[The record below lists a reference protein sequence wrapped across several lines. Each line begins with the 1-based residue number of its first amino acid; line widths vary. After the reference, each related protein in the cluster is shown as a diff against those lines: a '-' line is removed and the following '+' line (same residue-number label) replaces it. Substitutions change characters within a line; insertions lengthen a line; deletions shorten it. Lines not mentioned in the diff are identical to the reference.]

1 MNAEQT
7 WQSVLEQ
14 LRTEMPRAS
23 FDTWVGDTHPLSMEN
38 GRLCVVVRNTYARD
52 WLQNRLESTVNRL
65 LVGILATSDIK
76 VEFVTQ
82 DSLGNQ
88 DDEEGK
94 TTPEDTRLA
103 LQPDTSSEYLNEVQP
118 HHTVMLWGYFI
129 RLLQKGEMTLT
140 DLSVFMGFWQ
150 AVFRSWKRAGEPLE
164 IVAQAT
170 VRSILDFAMGIYRSK
185 LFEILPGKE
194 INDQNRVIAAGHVE
208 VLETLTSSNA
218 KSVDANTYRVHMRP
232 LLARVDATS
241 IEAAIRDRVVSN
253 AATREEARAEALRT
267 LQDLAACDLGR
278 WLVESE
284 GEFKSGVERTVAE
297 IVTSILEEE
306 LDDDLARAA
315 DLLHQKIAMAFGK
328 VYISH
333 YYIRIVVRTLGFS
346 LAQAWTIAILR
357 DRAWFDYET
366 STEKSYVIAPNGI
379 RDVAAWV
386 GVTPKIVKKWLAD
399 DKYFRRFVQMVS
411 PEDTPDEKNTFFVI
425 EHLEPML
432 GDVFGYKPWRWD
444 VREAVFD
451 ALRLEAMLDRDLPKA
466 KRAKIEQELNILVD
480 AIMEKVGQGSG
491 KTRMGSGKN
500 PDWVLEKVG
509 QEFGKTRTG
518 LRKKLDGVMEK
529 FGLDEG
535 KTRTALNTFIN
546 PQLNLSKPLRTSIPP
561 QTPSIAQQAKINAE
575 AYVDL
580 TGAVVPDLSSLDWSL
595 KGLLQRNR
603 TSSEKRKEIN
613 VLKVSFEYLVGA
625 TLFWGGTFGQ
635 KRKTQAPY
643 NRALSDLTMDVPEEY
658 IALAALPPEE
668 IFAHLVGRG
677 RGRFASESEWARL
690 MESEDETLNNHYRRL
705 LLTDLFSIEFPVS
718 SDKETV
724 YQRTETRYGR
734 KLQ

>member
-1 MNAEQT
+1 MNSEQA
-7 WQSVLEQ
+7 WQSVLGQ
-14 LRTEMPRAS
+14 LQMEMPRAS
-23 FDTWVGDTHPLSMEN
+23 FDTWVRDTRALPMEN
-38 GRLCVVVRNTYARD
+38 GRLYVAVRNAYARD

-65 LVGILATSDIK
+65 LVGILATSDVK

-82 DSLGNQ
+82 DSLG
-88 DDEEGK
+88 DEEGDK
-94 TTPEDTRLA
+94 EKNAPEDVRLE
-103 LQPDTSSEYLNEVQP
+103 LQTDTSSEYQNEVQP

-164 IVAQAT
+164 LVAQAT
-170 VRSILDFAMGIYRSK
+170 VRSVLEFAMGIYRSK

-194 INDQNRVIAAGHVE
+194 INDQNRCIAGGHVE
-208 VLETLTSSNA
+208 VIETLASSQA

-232 LLARVDATS
+232 LLACVDASS
-241 IEAAIRDRVVSN
+241 IETAIRERIVAN
-253 AATREEARAEALRT
+253 AATREEARAEALQA
-267 LQDLAACDLGR
+267 LKDLAACDLGK
-278 WLVESE
+278 WLVESQ
-284 GEFKSGVERTVAE
+284 GKFDPAVPRTVAK
-297 IVTSILEEE
+297 IVASILEEE
-306 LDDDLARAA
+306 LDAELARAA

-333 YYIRIVVRTLGFS
+333 YYIRIVVKTLGFS

-366 STEKSYVIAPNGI
+366 STEKSYIIAPNGI
-379 RDVAAWV
+379 KDLAAWV

-399 DKYFRRFVQMVS
+399 DKYFRRFVQMVK

-432 GDVFGYKPWRWD
+432 GEVFGYKPWRWD

-451 ALRLEAMLDRDLPKA
+451 ALRLEAILDRDLPRA
-466 KRAKIEQELNILVD
+466 KRAKIEQELNVLVEAIL
-480 AIMEKVGQGSG
+480 EKVGQGTG
-491 KTRMGSGKN
+491 KTRTGNGKK

-509 QEFGKTRTG
+509 QGSGNCRTG

-535 KTRTALNTFIN
+535 KTRTALDTYITPQFNPSKLLKTPIN
-546 PQLNLSKPLRTSIPP
+546 SKTSSTPLQVTR
-561 QTPSIAQQAKINAE
+561 NAE
-575 AYVDL
+575 AYLDL
-580 TGAVVPDLSSLDWSL
+580 SGAVVPDLSSLDWSL
-595 KGLLQRNR
+595 KGLLKRNR

-613 VLKVSFEYLVGA
+613 AVKVSFEYLVGS
-625 TLFWGGTFGQ
+625 TLFWGGTYGQ

-643 NRALSDLTMDVPEEY
+643 NRALSDLTMDLPEAY
-658 IALAALPPEE
+658 IALANLPPEE
-668 IFAHLVGRG
+668 IFAHLVGMD
-677 RGRFASESEWARL
+677 RGRFASEGEWVRL
-690 MESEDETLNNHYRRL
+690 MHSDDDDLNAHYRRL
-705 LLTDLFSIEFPVS
+705 LLNDLFGVEFPDS
-718 SDKETV
+718 SKQVV

-734 KLQ
+734 TSR